1 MYGIVLIIH
10 SWLRWAVLAA
20 GLAAVARGGA
30 QGSSTGRWFTIL
42 LDVQMLIGLLLYFVL
57 SPFTTAALG
66 DFGAAMKTPQLRFFA
81 VEHVFGMVIG
91 ITLAHIGA
99 AKIKKAPDATERQ
112 ARPDFLR
119 PCAGGDSRVHSVAR
133 HACGTSAIQVLI
145 FLSLNSPWS
154 LDDL

>member
-99 AKIKKAPDATERQ
+99 AKIKKAPDARRGKL
-112 ARPDFLR
+112 A
-119 PCAGGDSRVHSVAR
+119 
-133 HACGTSAIQVLI
+133 LI
-145 FLSLNSPWS
+145 FYGLALVAILASIPWPGMPAGRP
-154 LDDL
+154 LFRF